1 MSEADKYPDYDFSFL
16 DGATGI
22 DLAAIGRGL
31 DDATKGLELKSAEIA
46 DTAQTATV
54 DRVQGELS
62 DIRKSLATAATDAAK
77 AAAAF
82 QAMKAAWDT
91 WKANA
96 PRHAELVAAEDAVTK
111 ARADLI
117 AHSHAKIG
125 PDSHVGLYRMALKH
139 AEAHLRDLITRRE
152 SADEA
157 LEAALEQA
165 KTQLLGKQ
173 EEGKTYS
180 GSPNTP
186 PAPPPAAAVPT
197 PPAAPAPGP
206 SAPAPGASPGNDAPA
221 PAPAAPGGE
230 LPSTATPPAPETSP
244 SAGTGSADPS
254 TAAALAALLGQQQQQ
269 PQAAQ
274 GQPQGMP
281 AMPTMPQVPMAQQK
295 PDPALTGNDAANNDL
310 VDLLNSI
317 APAPVPVPMSSLSGT
332 TPSVAVPSLAVPETI
347 TPATPWNTPGALSAL
362 PPLNPVTTGT
372 SLTGL
377 TTDTNVTGRA
387 DGATARSATSPAS
400 HLSAS
405 SGAAS
410 ANSAAQPH
418 AAMGAGM
425 PMMPMGGPMM
435 GGPGGGNAKRDT
447 VKATLT
453 SDQAQ
458 LLGLEAVAEAVP
470 GGTIAQK
477 KDGAA

>member
-1 MSEADKYPDYDFSFL
+1 MSEADKYPDYNFSFL
-16 DGATGI
+16 DGATGN

-54 DRVQGELS
+54 DRVQGELAE
-62 DIRKSLATAATDAAK
+62 IRKSLATAATDAAK

-82 QAMKAAWDT
+82 QAIKAAWDT
-91 WKANA
+91 WQANA
-96 PRHAELVAAEDAVTK
+96 PKHAELAFAELAVFDAK
-111 ARADLI
+111 RQLADADNARAVPCRRRLKEAEARFNDLI
-117 AHSHAKIG
+117 AK
-125 PDSHVGLYRMALKH
+125 
-139 AEAHLRDLITRRE
+139 RE

-157 LEAALEQA
+157 LTAALEKAQN
-165 KTQLLGKQ
+165 QLGKIGPGSFD
-173 EEGKTYS
+173 GKR
-180 GSPNTP
+180 NTP
-186 PAPPPAAAVPT
+186 TPAAPPPGAAVAA

-206 SAPAPGASPGNDAPA
+206 SAPAPGPGTESAPG
-221 PAPAAPGGE
+221 PSAPGGE
-230 LPSTATPPAPETSP
+230 LPSTATPPAPETSL

-254 TAAALAALLGQQQQQ
+254 TPAALAALLGQQQQQ
-269 PQAAQ
+269 QPQAAQ
-274 GQPQGMP
+274 AQPQGMP
-281 AMPTMPQVPMAQQK
+281 AMPQVPMAQQK
-295 PDPALTGNDAANNDL
+295 PDPALTGNDAANNEL